1 MSLNSNTSNK
11 TSNNDVTKYSEKYNE
26 TKKNIYNSKS
36 TKSNLKVIARVRPLN
51 EYELEMQENNL
62 GYISYEV
69 KDDDTIIMI
78 NENGANSE
86 FVFDK
91 VYNHKSSQEEI
102 YNCVGKET
110 LNDVLDGYNGTIFT
124 YGQSGSGKTY
134 TLYGSD
140 IYDDSEKG
148 LIPRIM

>member
-1 MSLNSNTSNK
+1 MVFVVLFL
-11 TSNNDVTKYSEKYNE
+11 
-26 TKKNIYNSKS
+26 S
-36 TKSNLKVIARVRPLN
+36 TV
-51 EYELEMQENNL
+51 
-62 GYISYEV
+62 
-69 KDDDTIIMI
+69 
-78 NENGANSE
+78 
-86 FVFDK
+86 VF
-91 VYNHKSSQEEI
+91 NI

-140 IYDDSEKG
+140 IYVDSEKG